1 MVSSCWHLN
10 SSVLSLGGYFSS
22 SAVQKRRWI
31 ASAKSRGHEN
41 SILVETGEFKIAS
54 LAGNSL
60 SPASFGFL
68 LSGDVNMLS
77 LGYQ

>member
-1 MVSSCWHLN
+1 MLTPNC
-10 SSVLSLGGYFSS
+10 SVLSVGWYFSS

-31 ASAKSRGHEN
+31 ASAKSRGHKN
-41 SILVETGEFKIAS
+41 SILVETGEFKFAS

-60 SPASFGFL
+60 AFEFL